1 MSSSTQ
7 LGGGIHFIIIPCS
20 DFRKEKNTAEYVAP
34 QADLLKLQNRIHLP
48 SEMGMGATMPL
59 AQQVMLQTVLR
70 NLNFATGVRDFW
82 QTQFQWTKD
91 DHTFFCQVFLSKF
104 ASAMALVLAAT
115 TCGRSWFSLLLQLY
129 RQLHFPTEGISFQGY
144 WICWIQ
150 NGILLCFFKY
160 FGMLRQEGFLIAVC
174 RVTKSAKS
182 KSSWVIFSKTSRA

>member
-1 MSSSTQ
+1 MIWVAQTT
-7 LGGGIHFIIIPCS
+7 GGGIHFIIIPCS

-48 SEMGMGATMPL
+48 AEMGMGATMPL

-91 DHTFFCQVFLSKF
+91 DHTFFCQVFLRKF

-150 NGILLCFFKY
+150 NEILLCFFKI
-160 FGMLRQEGFLIAVC
+160 FRD
-174 RVTKSAKS
+174 AKG
-182 KSSWVIFSKTSRA
+182 SSLSNASTRRIFNRSLPSHEIS